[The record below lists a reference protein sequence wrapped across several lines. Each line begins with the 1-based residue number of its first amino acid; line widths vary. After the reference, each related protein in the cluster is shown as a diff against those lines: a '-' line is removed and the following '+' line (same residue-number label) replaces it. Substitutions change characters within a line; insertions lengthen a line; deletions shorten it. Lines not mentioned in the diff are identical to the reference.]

1 MGDVAVPDELPCEKC
16 GEMTAYNGL
25 IGAKLSCEHCGTP
38 RPHTMRGATGRGS
51 LIFLIFFVVA
61 ILIVLIFKP
70 GDASILIFFPIFLL
84 IYLILFARFVIVG
97 LRMKREAK
105 KKAAQENHLHQE

>member
-16 GEMTAYNGL
+16 GELTAYNGL
-25 IGAKLSCEHCGTP
+25 IGAKLSCEHCGIP
-38 RPHTMRGATGRGS
+38 RPHTMRGATGCGS

-61 ILIVLIFKP
+61 ILLVLIN
-70 GDASILIFFPIFLL
+70 GDESILIIFPIFFLMFL
-84 IYLILFARFVIVG
+84 IQFAWVVIVG

-105 KKAAQENHLHQE
+105 KKEAQEKNLNQE

>member
-1 MGDVAVPDELPCEKC
+1 
-16 GEMTAYNGL
+16 
-25 IGAKLSCEHCGTP
+25 
-38 RPHTMRGATGRGS
+38 MRGATGRGS

-105 KKAAQENHLHQE
+105 KKAAQANHLHQE